1 MKVFKKCAA
10 VLLSAAVLTS
20 VAVLTSCGQNDS
32 YIYPDSVSVYET
44 TGTKSSLLSRKSSL
58 SFTDFSGEDY
68 TRQSIYVDID
78 DYYQEY
84 IGYGA
89 AMTHSSAYLIMQADE
104 ETRTYLLNDLFSRE
118 GANFSVVRIPI
129 GASDYI
135 PGDEY
140 FTCDDMPSGETDMEL
155 EYFNL
160 DNDADIIAVCKLIQ
174 EINPDV
180 VFMAAPWSAPAWMKR
195 NESLIGGGYLKT
207 DMYEVYADY
216 LVRFVAE
223 YAEEG
228 IEISMLSLLN
238 EPSAGALTYPTMNMT
253 ATEAAV
259 ITEYVGQKLDDQ
271 GFDTDIVSWDY
282 NYGSS
287 YAGYADTYLEML
299 FEEYADTAGI
309 YSSTVGFHGYDG
321 DGYYSS
327 DTLFG
332 LKDGIEKVSKDY
344 GKTSL
349 ITEITESSA
358 SNDFA
363 ANLTYASKNIVVN
376 PCAAQTDY
384 DGNYWNGCSG
394 ALYWNFVLDEDGEP
408 TPASHGG
415 NDCYGVITLK
425 VITRQGQTTYKYTK
439 SSAYYTMAHIS
450 KFLYDVDGVACRAL
464 AATTDY
470 VDLNVMAFYR
480 NDGAIIVV
488 VCNTNETNN
497 APIDIVIGDKK
508 ISYTMMPQ
516 SMVTFVC

>member
-10 VLLSAAVLTS
+10 VLLSAAVLASTAIFS
-20 VAVLTSCGQNDS
+20 ACGNVVQ
-32 YIYPDSVSVYET
+32 YVYPDSVSVYET
-44 TGTKSSLLSRKSSL
+44 TGTKSSLLSRKSSIA
-58 SFTDFSGEDY
+58 FEDFEGEDY
-68 TRQSIYVDID
+68 TRQTINVSLDG
-78 DYYQEY
+78 YYQEY

-89 AMTHSSAYLIMQADE
+89 SMTHASAYLIMQADE

-155 EYFNL
+155 KYFNL
-160 DNDADIIAVCKLIQ
+160 DNDADIIAVCKIIQ

-180 VFMAAPWSAPAWMKR
+180 VFMAAPWSAPAWMKT
-195 NESLIGGGYLKT
+195 NEMLVGGGSLK
-207 DMYEVYADY
+207 DGMEEVYADY

-238 EPSAGALTYPTMNMT
+238 EPSVGALSYPTMDVD
-253 ATEAAV
+253 AIEASV
-259 ITEYVGQKLDDQ
+259 ITAYVGQKLAEQ

-309 YSSTVGFHGYDG
+309 YSSIVGFHGYDG

-332 LKDGIEKVSKDY
+332 LRDGIEKVSVEY
-344 GKTSL
+344 GKTSI
-349 ITEITESSA
+349 ITEITESAS

-384 DGNYWNGCSG
+384 DGNAWNGCSG

-408 TPASHGG
+408 TPASHG
-415 NDCYGVITLK
+415 NACYGVITLESE
-425 VITRQGQTTYKYTK
+425 TRQGQTTYKYTK
-439 SSAYYTMAHIS
+439 SSAYYAMAHIS

-470 VDLNVMAFYR
+470 ADLNVLAFYC

>member
-1 MKVFKKCAA
+1 MKVLKTCGAVLLTAA
-10 VLLSAAVLTS
+10 VLASGVTLS
-20 VAVLTSCGQNDS
+20 SCSDDIS
-32 YIYPDSVSVYET
+32 YVYPDYVSVYET
-44 TGTKSSLLSRKSSL
+44 TGTKSSLLSRKSSIE
-58 SFTDFSGEDY
+58 FTDFESEDY
-68 TRQSIYVDID
+68 TRQTINVSLGGL
-78 DYYQEY
+78 YQEY
-84 IGYGA
+84 VGYGA
-89 AMTHSSAYLIMQADE
+89 AMTHSSAALIMEADE
-104 ETRTYLLNDLFSRE
+104 ETRTALLNDLFSRD

-140 FTCDDMPSGETDMEL
+140 FTCDDMPDGETDMEL

-160 DNDADIIAVCKLIQ
+160 DNDADIISVCKLIQ
-174 EINPDV
+174 EINSDV
-180 VFMAAPWSAPAWMKR
+180 VFIAAPWSAPAWMKT
-195 NESLIGGGYLKT
+195 NEMLVGGGSLK
-207 DMYEVYADY
+207 DGMEEVYADY

-223 YAEEG
+223 YAAED

-238 EPSAGALTYPTMNMT
+238 EPSVGALSYPTMDMD
-253 ATEAAV
+253 AIEAAV
-259 ITEYVGQKLDDQ
+259 ITAYVGQKLEEQ
-271 GFDTDIVSWDY
+271 GFDTDIISWDY

-287 YAGYADTYLEML
+287 SAGYADTYFEML

-309 YSSTVGFHGYDG
+309 YSGTVGFHGYDG

-332 LKDGIEKVSKDY
+332 LKDGIEKVSMEY
-344 GKTSL
+344 GKASI
-349 ITEITESSA
+349 ITEITESAA

-384 DGNYWNGCSG
+384 DDNVWNGCGG
-394 ALYWNFVLDEDGEP
+394 ALYWNFVLDEDGGP
-408 TPASHGG
+408 TPASHD
-415 NDCYGVITLK
+415 NECYGVISLESE
-425 VITRQGQTTYKYTK
+425 TRQGQTTYKYTK
-439 SSAYYTMAHIS
+439 SSAYYAMAHVS

-470 VDLNVMAFYR
+470 ADLNVLAFYR
-480 NDGAIIVV
+480 NDGAIVVV